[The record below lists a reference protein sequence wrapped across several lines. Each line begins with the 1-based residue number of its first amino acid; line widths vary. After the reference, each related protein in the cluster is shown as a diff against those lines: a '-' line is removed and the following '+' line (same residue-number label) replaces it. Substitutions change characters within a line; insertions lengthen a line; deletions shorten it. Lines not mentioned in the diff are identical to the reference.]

1 MSTSSSAPAD
11 RPEPRLRPIG
21 ASIESWSNRRV
32 IWTTAAAAA
41 VVATFFFAPRFWLW
55 VAVGVPLGELISVQP
70 ELNRAFFALQQL
82 ADPWRPIE
90 DPTNRVIEWR
100 LLFPLLGHYLDLP
113 SWLYLALPQAGC
125 LLALGAVT
133 SVAWRVTRDFA
144 STLGLGVL
152 AATASWFFVASG
164 WLAYFDSWLM
174 LGLLLASF
182 ADRRWVLFGAALLTP
197 WVDERFIL
205 ALPLCF
211 AVRALGTGPTPP
223 TRRALIG
230 DAIALVAGLLP
241 YVAVRLGAEL
251 TQARTTSTS
260 YWTDRPL
267 VPAPLH
273 ATLWGVWSG
282 LRLGWLAVIIFV
294 AAFSGRMRWIA
305 AAVVAVTL
313 LVNLCVADDLS
324 RSMSV
329 ALPAVVAGVLQIWHR
344 DPARV
349 RRVLPWLCLG
359 NLLLPAHH
367 VIAAPTNAEQPYHYV
382 PILGLVAEVARR
394 DDPPYFASPF
404 AYNRRGLEAFQQGNR
419 AKARAAFDIALRFDP
434 EFARA
439 QANRGL
445 LTYANGDREAG
456 LAELN
461 AALARSPSLYEARL
475 QRANLR
481 RQLGDLRGALD
492 DARGVLRHMPAD
504 APKRPEAVTLERTLA
519 QQLGL

>member
-1 MSTSSSAPAD
+1 MPTSSPSPAD
-11 RPEPRLRPIG
+11 APTPRLRTLA
-21 ASIESWSNRRV
+21 ASISGWSNRRV
-32 IWTTAAAAA
+32 IWTTAIAAA

-82 ADPWRPIE
+82 ADPWQPIE

-100 LLFPLLGHYLDLP
+100 LLFPLLGHYLHLP
-113 SWLYLALPQAGC
+113 TWLYLALPHAGC
-125 LLALGAVT
+125 LLALGAVAGI
-133 SVAWRVTRDFA
+133 VRRATRDPAVTFGL
-144 STLGLGVL
+144 TLL

-164 WLAYFDSWLM
+164 WLAYFDSWLI

-182 ADRRWVLFGAALLTP
+182 SDRRWVIFAAALLTP

-205 ALPLCF
+205 ALPLSF
-211 AVRALGTGPTPP
+211 AVRALGAGTTPP
-223 TRRALIG
+223 DRRTLVADAL
-230 DAIALVAGLLP
+230 ALAAGLLP

-251 TQARTTSTS
+251 TQTRTTSTS

-282 LRLGWLAVIIFV
+282 LRLGWLAVILFV
-294 AAFSGRMRWIA
+294 AACAGRTRWIA
-305 AAVVAVTL
+305 GAAVTGTL

-329 ALPAVVAGVLQIWHR
+329 ALPAVLAGGLQLWRR
-344 DPARV
+344 DAGRL
-349 RRVLPWLCLG
+349 RQLLPWVCLG

-367 VIAAPTNAEQPYHYV
+367 VIAAPGNEEEPYHFV
-382 PILGLVAEVARR
+382 PILGVFAEIAHR

-419 AKARAAFDIALRFDP
+419 AKARAAFDLALRFDP
-434 EFARA
+434 DFARA

-445 LTYANGDREAG
+445 LRIASGEREAG
-456 LAELN
+456 MAELN
-461 AALARSPSLYEARL
+461 AALARSPSLFEARL
-475 QRANLR
+475 QRATLR

-492 DARGVLRHMPAD
+492 DAREALRHMPAD
-504 APKRPEAVTLERTLA
+504 APKRPDAISLERTLA